1 MRHLRRPLL
10 LITAVTLFVML
21 AAGILA
27 APAVRHALAAS
38 NQAPDY
44 LALGDSVAFGYSPLV
59 DPSDPHNFS
68 GYPTS
73 AARALKENLT
83 NASCPGETS
92 GHFIDL
98 TDSDNGCGAFRAH
111 FPLHVA
117 YSGTQLEFADS
128 FLQSHPNTQ
137 LVSMNIGAND
147 LFVLIRACG
156 GSTTPAEINC
166 IVTGLPGMLQ
176 TLATNLS
183 TIYAHIR
190 SVDGYHRQLVSLTYY
205 SLNYSPA
212 NSTGTAIISEVNT
225 VVAQVTQAFGGTVAD
240 GFGAFQSVTAA
251 FNGDACAA
259 GLLVLVS
266 SDPVSCN
273 IHPSYPGDDGLE
285 RHSTPGRDALGQA
298 IVSALG

>member
-1 MRHLRRPLL
+1 MRHLRRPWL
-10 LITAVTLFVML
+10 LITAVTLFVIL
-21 AAGILA
+21 AATMLA
-27 APAVRHALAAS
+27 APAGQKALAAS
-38 NQAPDY
+38 SQAPDY

-59 DPSDPHNFS
+59 DPSDSHNFS

-73 AARALKENLT
+73 AAKALKENLT

-98 TDSDNGCGAFRAH
+98 TASDNGCGAFRAN

-117 YSGTQLEFADS
+117 YSGTQLEFADR

-137 LVSMNIGAND
+137 LVSINIGAND
-147 LFVLIRACG
+147 LFLLINGCG

-166 IVTGLPGMLQ
+166 IVAGLPGMLQ
-176 TLATNLS
+176 TLAANLS
-183 TIYAHIR
+183 TIYTHIR
-190 SVDGYHRQLVSLTYY
+190 TLDGYHHQLVAMTYY

-225 VVAQVTQAFGGTVAD
+225 VVAQVTKVFGGTVAD
-240 GFGAFQSVTAA
+240 GFGAFQSITAA

-259 GLLVLVS
+259 GLLILVTS
-266 SDPVSCN
+266 NPVSCN

-285 RHSTPGRDALGQA
+285 RHSNPGRDALGQA

>member
-1 MRHLRRPLL
+1 MRHLRRPWL

-21 AAGILA
+21 AAAMLA
-27 APAVRHALAAS
+27 APAVRNALAAS
-38 NQAPDY
+38 SHVPDY

-59 DPSDPHNFS
+59 DPSDAHNFS

-92 GHFIDL
+92 SHFIDL
-98 TDSDNGCGAFRAH
+98 TGSDNGCGAYRAN
-111 FPLHVA
+111 FPLYVA

-128 FLQSHPNTQ
+128 FLQSHPDTQ
-137 LVSMNIGAND
+137 LVSINIGAND
-147 LFVLIRACG
+147 LFVLQRTCQG
-156 GSTTPAEINC
+156 DVSC
-166 IVTGLPGMLQ
+166 IVAGLPGMLQ

-183 TIYAHIR
+183 TIYGHIR
-190 SVDGYHRQLVSLTYY
+190 TLDGYHHQLVAVTYY
-205 SLNYSPA
+205 SLNYTDSV
-212 NSTGTAIISEVNT
+212 GTSIITEVNN
-225 VVAQVTQAFGGTVAD
+225 VVHDVTLAFGGSVAD

-251 FNGDACAA
+251 FNGDSCAA
-259 GLLVLVS
+259 GLLILVS
-266 SDPVSCN
+266 SSPVSCN

-285 RHSTPGRDALGQA
+285 PHSNPGRDVLGQA